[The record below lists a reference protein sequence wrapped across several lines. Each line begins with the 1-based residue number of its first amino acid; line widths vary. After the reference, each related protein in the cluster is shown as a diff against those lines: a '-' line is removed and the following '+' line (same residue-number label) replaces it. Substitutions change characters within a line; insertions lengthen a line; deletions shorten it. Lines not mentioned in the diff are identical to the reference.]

1 MRSRREWRRERRE
14 WLRERREQR
23 RARHERMWEQ
33 FYRSRHGVALGVCR
47 GIADH
52 YDIPVFW
59 VRVGVIILMVTTAVW
74 PVVLAYFAVAFFLKP
89 EPVLPFADES
99 DNEFYSSFTT
109 SRSMALHRLKK
120 KFDQLQN
127 RLRRMEDVVTSR
139 EYDWERKMGEG

>member
-1 MRSRREWRRERRE
+1 MREGREWRRERRE
-14 WLRERREQR
+14 RFREERFRMREQV
-23 RARHERMWEQ
+23 
-33 FYRSRHGVALGVCR
+33 YRSRHGVALGVCR

-74 PVVLAYFAVAFFLKP
+74 PVVLGYFAVAFFLKP
-89 EPVLPFADES
+89 KPVLPFANEG

-127 RLRRMEDVVTSR
+127 RLHRMEDVVTSR
-139 EYDWERKMGEG
+139 EYEWDRKMGER